1 MRISMT
7 TEKKQM
13 FSRRITQANKTQLT
27 VIVYEMLSAY
37 LEDARAAHDAGQ
49 TEELVQNIDLA
60 RACIGQLRSSLDFQ
74 YELAGNLF
82 SLYCYADRELAR
94 DMFSLK
100 VDNLD
105 TIEMI
110 FTKLRDAYQQISSQD
125 QSGPLMENI
134 QSVYAGLTYG
144 RTDLNESLVNYDAK
158 RGFLV

>member
-1 MRISMT
+1 MSIFGNLRSIANLSLFSQRDPVISYT
-7 TEKKQM
+7 
-13 FSRRITQANKTQLT
+13 
-27 VIVYEMLSAY
+27 
-37 LEDARAAHDAGQ
+37 RAAHDAGQ

>member
-1 MRISMT
+1 MYQAVRNQPDFSMNW
-7 TEKKQM
+7 Q
-13 FSRRITQANKTQLT
+13 
-27 VIVYEMLSAY
+27 
-37 LEDARAAHDAGQ
+37 
-49 TEELVQNIDLA
+49 
-60 RACIGQLRSSLDFQ
+60 
-74 YELAGNLF
+74 GNLF

-144 RTDLNESLVNYDAK
+144 RTDLNESLE
-158 RGFLV
+158 L

>member
-1 MRISMT
+1 MT

-13 FSRRITQANKTQLT
+13 FTRRITQANKTQLT

-82 SLYCYADRELAR
+82 SLYCYADSWHGICSA
-94 DMFSLK
+94 
-100 VDNLD
+100 
-105 TIEMI
+105 
-110 FTKLRDAYQQISSQD
+110 
-125 QSGPLMENI
+125 
-134 QSVYAGLTYG
+134 
-144 RTDLNESLVNYDAK
+144 
-158 RGFLV
+158 

>member
-1 MRISMT
+1 MEIDFALVLVTLSTIPREPCRKVKVFDEVMHVVGQSGSSHDVVRI
-7 TEKKQM
+7 
-13 FSRRITQANKTQLT
+13 
-27 VIVYEMLSAY
+27 
-37 LEDARAAHDAGQ
+37 
-49 TEELVQNIDLA
+49 
-60 RACIGQLRSSLDFQ
+60 CLRSSLDFQ

>member
-1 MRISMT
+1 MT

-13 FSRRITQANKTQLT
+13 FTRRITQANKTQLT

-74 YELAGNLF
+74 YELAGNLV

>member
-1 MRISMT
+1 MT

-13 FSRRITQANKTQLT
+13 FTRRITQANKTQLT
-27 VIVYEMLSAY
+27 VIVYEMLLAY

-82 SLYCYADRELAR
+82 SLYCYADRALAR